1 MMEDS
6 WRAESYVAQC
16 DVAYFLDK
24 GPFMKKLTILL
35 PLLLVLALLQGCHSG
50 SGSNAGCTQS
60 SVRLVNGSSNT
71 LDMVSSTTV
80 LVSGV
85 AYGAASGYA
94 STAGGTTPIALELSG
109 SGTASASSVFTLTGG
124 SYTVLAYTSYSAG
137 QSILQL
143 TPPLIENQTA
153 PAAGG
158 GALLRAY
165 EFSTDAG
172 ALDVYL
178 APVGNSSSSP
188 IAANVS
194 GVTPFYPVA
203 AGAYHIWVTGAGVP
217 TDLRLDIPSVAIGD
231 QQVLTLALTS
241 TMGGVLVDGLL
252 IAQQGAVTALKNTY
266 ARVRVAASFTA
277 NGTISSAMVNGN
289 TVVSSTLTSP
299 AVSSYVLVPAG
310 PLTISVNNGNS
321 AISNGLTTASP
332 GADLTLL
339 AVGSL
344 ASPIYNML
352 NDDNTRPSAG
362 GAKLRLV
369 NGVNSGSSLSLTYNS
384 QQIVSNVGFG
394 TASPTANVTTG
405 FDANLSVGALYAA
418 ASPGVSLQ
426 SQGVYSV
433 FMLGDSSSPSGILLR
448 DH

>member
-1 MMEDS
+1 
-6 WRAESYVAQC
+6 
-16 DVAYFLDK
+16 
-24 GPFMKKLTILL
+24 MKKLIILL

-50 SGSNAGCTQS
+50 SSSTAGSTQS

-71 LDMVSSTTV
+71 LDMVSSSTV

-85 AYGAASGYA
+85 AYGTASGNA
-94 STAGGTTPIALELSG
+94 SVAGGTTPITLDLSG
-109 SGTASASSVFTLTGG
+109 SGTASASSVFTFTGG
-124 SYTVLAYTSYSAG
+124 NYTVLAYTSYIAG
-137 QSILQL
+137 QPILQL

-188 IAANVS
+188 IATNVS

-203 AGAYHIWVTGAGVP
+203 AGTYHIWVTGAGAP
-217 TDLRLDIPSVAIGD
+217 ADLRLDAPSVAIGD
-231 QQVLTLALTS
+231 QQVLTLALTG

-252 IAQQGAVTALKNTY
+252 IAQQGAVTALKNNY
-266 ARVRVAASFTA
+266 ARVRVAASFAA
-277 NGTISSAMVNGN
+277 NGTISSTMVNGN
-289 TVVSSTLTSP
+289 TVISSTLTSP

-321 AISNGLTTASP
+321 VISNGLTTASP

-339 AVGSL
+339 AVGTL
-344 ASPIYNML
+344 ASPTYNML
-352 NDDNTRPSAG
+352 NDDNTRPSDG
-362 GAKLRLV
+362 RAKLRLV

-384 QQIVSNVGFG
+384 QQIASNVDFG
-394 TASPTANVTTG
+394 TASSTANVTTNPNS
-405 FDANLSVGALYAA
+405 NLSVGALYAA
-418 ASPGVSLQ
+418 PSPGVSLQ

-433 FMLGDSSSPSGILLR
+433 FMLGDSSSPSGILLK